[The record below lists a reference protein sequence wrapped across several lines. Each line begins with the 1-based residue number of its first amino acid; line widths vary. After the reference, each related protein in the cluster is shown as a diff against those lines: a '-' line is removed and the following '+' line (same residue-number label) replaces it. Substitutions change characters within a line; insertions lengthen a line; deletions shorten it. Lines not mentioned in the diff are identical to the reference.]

1 MNTNFDNLKEK
12 IEKFELLSEIYNDLG
27 QNDYPTKKEL
37 EVANL
42 KMKLLKK
49 EMLLLNYLID
59 KDSTNS

>member
-12 IEKFELLSEIYNDLG
+12 IDKLELLSEIYNDLG
-27 QNDYPTKKEL
+27 QNAYPTKKEL
-37 EVANL
+37 EVASL

-59 KDSTNS
+59 KKTSIS